1 MDNIILK
8 EIKTSKIHKTISHVF
23 PYSIPII
30 SSNISN
36 IFNFIK
42 FEGENFE
49 VKPYIFRESFQLLNK
64 NCNDSIILKYEIVCD
79 KIFKRKVKLEII
91 SINNNQC
98 ESKFYIYIVYYTN
111 TCEYTTLVLIDN
123 EIKINGHFN
132 ENNLKEIEIFKRFF
146 LTIDFKKYLITI
158 ESLIMKSNSD
168 IKLNVSCIINKPL
181 LTIFNYIKDF
191 NNILDCLKLYQK
203 YDKTII
209 GIPGTVGYTLY
220 LKSNKNRFKY
230 QISFIEKNDEHL
242 IITFDKTLEEND
254 HVYNLYMRIYSLSK
268 DKCIIFAETSL
279 SSSFHQKQFND
290 FLKFMEFYAQNIKD
304 YLEI

>member
-8 EIKTSKIHKTISHVF
+8 EIKTSKIHKGISHVF

-79 KIFKRKVKLEII
+79 KILKREVKLEII

-123 EIKINGHFN
+123 EIKINGHFSQKG
-132 ENNLKEIEIFKRFF
+132 LKEIEIFKRFF
-146 LTIDFKKYLITI
+146 LTVDFKKYLKTI
-158 ESLIMKSNSD
+158 ESLIMKSNTD
-168 IKLNVSCIINKPL
+168 IKLNVSCIINRPL
-181 LTIFNYIKDF
+181 LTIFDYIKDY
-191 NNILDCLKLYQK
+191 NHILDCLKLYQK
-203 YDKTII
+203 YQKTIT
-209 GIPGTVGYTLY
+209 GIPGTIGYALY
-220 LKSNKNRFKY
+220 LKSYKNRLKY
-230 QISFIEKNDEHL
+230 QINLIEKNDDY
-242 IITFDKTLEEND
+242 IIIKFDKTLEENE
-254 HVYNLYMRIYSLSK
+254 HVYNLYFRIYSLTK
-268 DKCIIFAETSL
+268 DKCIIFSETSL
-279 SSSFHQKQFND
+279 CSSFHQKQFD
-290 FLKFMEFYAQNIKD
+290 IFSTFMEFYAKNIKD

>member
-49 VKPYIFRESFQLLNK
+49 VKPYIFRKSFQLLNK
-64 NCNDSIILKYEIVCD
+64 NYNDSIILKYEIVCD
-79 KIFKRKVKLEII
+79 KILKREVKLEII

-132 ENNLKEIEIFKRFF
+132 QNGLKEIEIFKRFF
-146 LTIDFKKYLITI
+146 LTIDFKKYLKTI
-158 ESLIMKSNSD
+158 ESLIMKSNTD

-181 LTIFNYIKDF
+181 LTIFDYIKDF
-191 NNILDCLKLYQK
+191 NNLLDCLKVYQK
-203 YDKTII
+203 YEKTII

-220 LKSNKNRFKY
+220 LKSNKNKFKY
-230 QISFIEKNDEHL
+230 QINFIEKNDEN
-242 IITFDKTLEEND
+242 IIINTHF
-254 HVYNLYMRIYSLSK
+254 LYFQ
-268 DKCIIFAETSL
+268 IIFDIL
-279 SSSFHQKQFND
+279 GIKFH
-290 FLKFMEFYAQNIKD
+290 KF
-304 YLEI
+304 